1 MRILFLTP
9 QLPYPPRQGTA
20 IRNYHL
26 MAGLA
31 ARHEIALLS
40 FIEPDQSLAA
50 AEPLRALCCRL
61 EAIPTPLRRLSD
73 RLRGLILSSQPD
85 MALRLASPVFTARLA
100 AWLET
105 ERFDVVQIEGI
116 EMAPYLDTVASAPG
130 QPLIVYD
137 DHNAE
142 YVLQER
148 AFRSDLRQPSRA
160 HAAAYSFV
168 QWRRLRRYEAAIC
181 RRADRVVAC
190 SAADATALQRIV
202 PGLLVHVVP
211 NGVDTATYQP
221 QPVPPVAS
229 LVFTGKMDFR
239 PNVDAALWL
248 VGDILPRI
256 RQAWPEVTL
265 ALVGQRPGPAVARL
279 AREPGV
285 TVTGRVDDVRPYIAG
300 AAVYVAPLR
309 MGGGTRLKL
318 LEAMAMG
325 AAIVSTR
332 LGAEGLPV
340 EAGRHLLLADD
351 AADFANAVLSLLS
364 DPAQRSALGREAH
377 RLAEAEFD
385 WSRIVPR
392 LEAVYGI

>member
-1 MRILFLTP
+1 
-9 QLPYPPRQGTA
+9 
-20 IRNYHL
+20 
-26 MAGLA
+26 
-31 ARHEIALLS
+31 
-40 FIEPDQSLAA
+40 
-50 AEPLRALCCRL
+50 
-61 EAIPTPLRRLSD
+61 
-73 RLRGLILSSQPD
+73 

-105 ERFDVVQIEGI
+105 ERFDVVQIEWI

-168 QWRRLRRYEAAIC
+168 QWRRLRRCEAAIC

-392 LEAVYGI
+392 FEAVYGI